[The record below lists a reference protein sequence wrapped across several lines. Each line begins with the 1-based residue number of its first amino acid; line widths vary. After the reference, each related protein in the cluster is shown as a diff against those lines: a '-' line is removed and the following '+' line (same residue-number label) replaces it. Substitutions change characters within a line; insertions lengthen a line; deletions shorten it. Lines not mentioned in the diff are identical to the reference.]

1 MPSRKP
7 GEPCE
12 ALLFKGKGFYK
23 SAMRVPNCHQDLT
36 NLLGVKTLNQC
47 WVVLQERPDSQ
58 PSSHCENRPPGSHPC
73 ENQSREPAHPHF
85 FKNKNL
91 ENQMV
96 SLIESRSSSQGR
108 SSLVQGNGQGLG
120 RWLDYILVWLGSIYN
135 QWNCIASTL
144 MTFLMTHLLLKRW
157 YGLPSNANHSQHC
170 CSLISYHN
178 LSKYICWILFP
189 WLRIKAM
196 T

>member
-12 ALLFKGKGFYK
+12 ALLFKGKRFYE

-36 NLLGVKTLNQC
+36 SLLGVKALNQC

-58 PSSHCENRPPGSHPC
+58 PSSHPC

-85 FKNKNL
+85 YKIKNL

-108 SSLVQGNGQGLG
+108 SSLV
-120 RWLDYILVWLGSIYN
+120 
-135 QWNCIASTL
+135 
-144 MTFLMTHLLLKRW
+144 
-157 YGLPSNANHSQHC
+157 
-170 CSLISYHN
+170 
-178 LSKYICWILFP
+178 
-189 WLRIKAM
+189 
-196 T
+196 